1 MNTTTTHPTT
11 AATGPV
17 TLKTALL
24 LDATITGANGL
35 AYVAGATALDSLL
48 GPSSTHLVVLG
59 VFLVACS
66 AILATIGTRQ
76 PISRGWTM
84 FAVDVNIAWAVGS
97 IATVA
102 FGWLELTATG
112 QVWAILQAGL
122 VGAFAALQLR
132 MLRRS

>member
-1 MNTTTTHPTT
+1 
-11 AATGPV
+11 V
-17 TLKTALL
+17 LL

-35 AYVAGATALDSLL
+35 AYIAGATALDSLL

-59 VFLVACS
+59 LFLVACS
-66 AILATIGTRQ
+66 SILAMIGTRQ
-76 PISRGWTM
+76 PIRRGWTM

-102 FGWLELTATG
+102 LGWLELTTTG

-122 VGAFAALQLR
+122 VAVFAAMQLLL
-132 MLRRS
+132 LRRS